1 MTARVL
7 DGRAL
12 AAALREEIAG
22 EVTAF
27 RREFGYRPALAIVR
41 VGNDPASISYARQID
56 KSFTE
61 TGFGYELEVLPEGAT
76 SEELGSLLQYLSSD
90 PHVNGVLLQR
100 PLPRAI
106 DPDAVMAQFPTRKDV
121 EGVTPSNIGAL
132 MLNTG
137 EYFPTSTPSAAIV
150 LLKRSGIPTKGKHA
164 VVVGRSNIL
173 GRPMSMLLLHEN
185 ATVTTCHSQTENLGA
200 YTREAD
206 ILIAAVGKPGLIKGD
221 MVKPG
226 ATVIDF
232 GVNFSGGG
240 DICGD
245 VDFTQV
251 KDVAGAITPVPGG
264 TGPITTVMLMRNT
277 LDAARRQ
284 MRRDERRLAKDG
296 LTSPF
301 ALGLSSDKH
310 G

>member
-1 MTARVL
+1 MTARIL

-12 AAALREEIAG
+12 AATLRDEIVA

-27 RREFGYRPALAIVR
+27 RHQFGYGPALAIVR

-56 KSFTE
+56 RSFTE
-61 TGFGYELEVLPEGAT
+61 SGFGYELEVLPADAQ
-76 SEELGSLLQYLSSD
+76 SEELAYLLQRVSRD
-90 PHVNGVLLQR
+90 PTVHGVLLQR
-100 PLPRAI
+100 PLPPAI
-106 DPDAVMAQFPTRKDV
+106 NPDAVMALIPAQKDV
-121 EGVTPSNIGAL
+121 EGVTPSNAGAL

-137 EYFPTSTPSAAIV
+137 EYFPTSTPSAGIV
-150 LLKRSGIPTKGKHA
+150 LLKRSGIPIQGRHA

-185 ATVTTCHSQTENLGA
+185 ATVTSCHSQTIDLETF
-200 YTREAD
+200 TRQAD
-206 ILIAAVGKPGLIKGD
+206 ILIAAAGKPKLIKRD

-232 GVNFSGGG
+232 GVNYAEDGE
-240 DICGD
+240 ICGD

-251 KDVAGAITPVPGG
+251 KEVAGAITPVPGG

-284 MRRDERRLAKDG
+284 TARNE
-296 LTSPF
+296 
-301 ALGLSSDKH
+301 
-310 G
+310 

>member
-12 AAALREEIAG
+12 AATLREEIAV
-22 EVTAF
+22 EVAAF
-27 RREFGYRPALAIVR
+27 RREFGHGPALAIVR

-61 TGFGYELEVLPEGAT
+61 TGFGYELQVLPEDAPSEQLT
-76 SEELGSLLQYLSSD
+76 SMLQRLSRD
-90 PHVNGVLLQR
+90 PTVHGVLLQR
-100 PLPRAI
+100 PLPVAI
-106 DPDAVMAQFPTRKDV
+106 NPDAVMAHFPTQKDV
-121 EGVTPSNIGAL
+121 EGVTPLNTGAL

-150 LLKRSGIPTKGKHA
+150 LLKRSGIQIQGRHA

-185 ATVTTCHSQTENLGA
+185 ATVTTCHSRTVNLEA
-200 YTREAD
+200 YTRQAD
-206 ILIAAVGKPGLIKGD
+206 ILIAAVGKPMLIKRD

-232 GVNFSGGG
+232 GVNFAGGE
-240 DICGD
+240 ICGD
-245 VDFTQV
+245 VDFGQV

-284 MRRDERRLAKDG
+284 VR
-296 LTSPF
+296 
-301 ALGLSSDKH
+301 
-310 G
+310 